1 MSQKQYTILII
12 DDSDS
17 DRKIYK
23 RFLNSQQL
31 YSFTILEAG
40 TVATGLNHC
49 NAHEIDCV
57 ILDYQLPDYD
67 GLTALAQIREVAQ
80 APVILISGKPEALVM
95 TEAYRR
101 GAAKYLS
108 KDTVTSRAIQEA
120 VNDALNLS
128 Y

>member
-1 MSQKQYTILII
+1 MSHRQYTILMI

-23 RFLNSQQL
+23 RFLNSQPR
-31 YSFTILEAG
+31 YSFNILEAG
-40 TVATGLNHC
+40 TVADGLKHC
-49 NAHEIDCV
+49 NIHRVDCV
-57 ILDYQLPDYD
+57 LLDYQLPDID
-67 GLTALAQIREVAQ
+67 GLTALGQIQQVAQ
-80 APVILISGKPEALVM
+80 APVILISGKPEPLVM

-108 KDTVTSRAIQEA
+108 KDTVTSRDIQEA
-120 VNDALNLS
+120 VCDALNLS